1 MKELKNQIDKL
12 ILVAEE
18 QRAKHMCY
26 GQSGDIREDN
36 GYIDALKLV
45 RLLITTNLKFKTN

>member
-12 ILVAEE
+12 ISVAEE
-18 QRAKHMCY
+18 QRSKHMCY
-26 GQSGDIREDN
+26 GLSGDIREDN